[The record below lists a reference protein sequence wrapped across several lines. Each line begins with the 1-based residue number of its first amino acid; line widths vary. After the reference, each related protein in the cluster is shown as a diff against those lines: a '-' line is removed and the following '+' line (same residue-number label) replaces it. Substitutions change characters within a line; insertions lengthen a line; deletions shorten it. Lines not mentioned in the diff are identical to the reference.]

1 MRISDW
7 SSDVCSSD
15 LLIRVDLPEP
25 ETPVIAV
32 NSPEEIVRSTS
43 LRLLP
48 DAPSSLSCIFGLGL
62 WRCFGTS
69 ICRLSLRYLPVIERV
84 SFSPLELF
92 PPATSST
99 PFPPAPGRL
108 INEVPSGGTE

>member
-1 MRISDW
+1 MVS
-7 SSDVCSSD
+7 
-15 LLIRVDLPEP
+15 LIRVDLPEP

-48 DAPSSLSCIFGLGL
+48 DAPSSLSCIFRLGL

-69 ICRLSLRYLPVIERV
+69 ICRLPLRYWPVSERG
-84 SFSPLELF
+84 
-92 PPATSST
+92 ASST
-99 PFPPAPGRL
+99 LRSEEHTSELQSLMRISYAVFCL
-108 INEVPSGGTE
+108 NKK